1 MKVLKQIIKTL
12 LLVSILVF
20 VPNIT
25 SNEASAEVIS
35 TIDREVDPVRDVDQI
50 VESIA
55 NSADDYIVLSVLS
68 DFVEILKSYRDNTC
82 DIDELKVQLTILYY
96 SKVLEIEEIPYDKDT
111 ELSVLSADEIE
122 SLILKCFDANY
133 NFNDKCRNLIAQNYG
148 ITSSQLEQVINKN
161 FRNTSIAREF
171 DIDTLDQLVDLIDEM
186 LNDMG
191 YSSYTIE
198 NINESINYKYT
209 RILSDASS
217 DANTIANQVD
227 SNGNLNLSIVN
238 YFFDPELSIMC
249 EAYSL
254 SDDAINGTTYRVLSC
269 WQEAADLI
277 AVYVLQDY
285 GPDLTNFYS
294 YFGIDTTRNWL
305 VRGRNYDSY
314 GYVTTEDSFIMFFQI
329 AGYIAATL
337 IFLWNLFCLLF
348 GPLTSQRE
356 TPLKLIARYGLSIFI
371 IFISQDIVG
380 TLCVIAKALWNYVSA
395 IEFGDYSLLSGY
407 FAPWDLVSNIPCS
420 GLLRIIISITLG
432 WQIVKGFMKLFIE
445 IVERYV
451 LFGILSVIFPFASST
466 NVSSTTSSIFKA
478 YLQMFI
484 SQMIILVMN
493 LWFIRMFFRLLAY
506 RTTDNTDW
514 AASIIFFMFAITYL
528 RVARRLDEYMLE
540 MGLSVGLTGTN
551 LVNTIISA
559 VQTSLSIGSSAIM
572 ASNKAMTTSGKS
584 AMSMGVKTGNPGMY
598 AAGSAI
604 TSLGNVLS
612 GKNGN
617 SGNAANGDSNA
628 KILAM
633 QATSG
638 RRITV
643 PYNNNMWRS
652 GANATLTNSSA
663 LSSESIQ
670 GALNTYMSPQF
681 RASNPSTHG
690 LHCSANGSCI
700 TGIASIPLCGGSS
713 KDVSFKL
720 TRDRIPNSI
729 PHKDI
734 MGNTWY
740 QQYQNP
746 KLNPGEAI
754 AVNSPTFEV
763 FTGISPEEISAL
775 QMNISGSDDLEAVL
789 SNDGIHITDNHE
801 NLVAKKLDDGTWCY
815 NVCDE
820 DTDELL
826 EIVSEND
833 FGKSQEARY
842 RLDIQDKSED
852 EHCWLEQD
860 NDHLILNGWDSKGEE
875 VKYYL
880 YDLSRDDVDANRFPK
895 SRRLISTDPNYPS
908 FGYIKHKAR

>member
-1 MKVLKQIIKTL
+1 MKVLKQVIKTL
-12 LLVSILVF
+12 LLVSILVLI
-20 VPNIT
+20 PNINSKAAPT
-25 SNEASAEVIS
+25 DEQMNIWYHSENPMRDIDEV
-35 TIDREVDPVRDVDQI
+35 
-50 VESIA
+50 VESMS
-55 NSADDYIVLSVLS
+55 NNADDYIPYYINAEL
-68 DFVEILKSYRDNTC
+68 VEILKSYKNESCSIEDLKNRLYDNFVEVC
-82 DIDELKVQLTILYY
+82 PGYVASEL
-96 SKVLEIEEIPYDKDT
+96 EAEEVDDAIFMYFIPNSNYD
-111 ELSVLSADEIE
+111 
-122 SLILKCFDANY
+122 N
-133 NFNDKCRNLIAQNYG
+133 NCRNIIAQNYG
-148 ITSSQLEQVINKN
+148 ITTFQLTQALELNYA
-161 FRNTSIAREF
+161 NTSIARELEIESF
-171 DIDTLDQLVDLIDEM
+171 DQLLELIDAM
-186 LNDMG
+186 LADMG
-191 YSSYTIE
+191 YANHIRS
-198 NINESINYKYT
+198 NLINSIQAEIN
-209 RILSDASS
+209 LSNTVTEDA
-217 DANTIANQVD
+217 DMIAGQVD
-227 SNGNLNLSIVN
+227 PDGSLNLEIIDF
-238 YFFDPELSIMC
+238 FFDPELSIMC

-254 SDDAINGTTYRVLSC
+254 ADDAINGTTYRILSC

-314 GYVTTEDSFIMFFQI
+314 GYVTTEDSFIMFFKI

-356 TPLKLIARYGLSIFI
+356 TPLKLIARYGLTIFI
-371 IFISQDIVG
+371 IFIAQDIVG
-380 TLCVIAKALWNYVSA
+380 ILCVIAKALWNYASA

-420 GLLRIIISITLG
+420 GLLRIIISIALG

-775 QMNISGSDDLEAVL
+775 QMNISDNDDLEAVL